1 MCTDFFSGGFDTLFK
16 SSWKEMGG
24 KYIGSVEVNGG
35 KVSCKILY
43 VADISKILFLQTDI
57 IDHTQ

>member
-24 KYIGSVEVNGG
+24 KYIGSVEVNREEGE
-35 KVSCKILY
+35 
-43 VADISKILFLQTDI
+43 LQNTLCS
-57 IDHTQ
+57 